1 MVAMILAEKDMV
13 DGCHD
18 ARSFLNNLTTLVV
31 FKMKMYELN
40 WVEVRGSTSV
50 CVYACVRACV
60 CGWVGV
66 WVCVGACVRAC
77 VCVTK
82 L

>member
-60 CGWVGV
+60 CVGGWVCGCV
-66 WVCVGACVRAC
+66 WVRAC
-77 VCVTK
+77 AHAYV
-82 L
+82 